1 MKLSDQAMT
10 AIMGA
15 LQKCILEQSDIVPIL
30 KSFEFDKAP
39 EAQRWGGS
47 GELVVKNPPHFA
59 PQQEDLPDEDEVYN

>member
-30 KSFEFDKAP
+30 KDFDFEKSP
-39 EAQRWGGS
+39 EASRWGGNA
-47 GELVVKNPPHFA
+47 ELIVRNPPSFSMEV
-59 PQQEDLPDEDEVYN
+59 PEEDVEAWN

>member
-15 LQKCILEQSDIVPIL
+15 LQKCILDQSDIVPIL

-39 EAQRWGGS
+39 DANRWGGS
-47 GELVVKNPPHFA
+47 GELVVKNPPRFSMQ
-59 PQQEDLPDEDEVYN
+59 PGLLDEEEIYN

>member
-1 MKLSDQAMT
+1 MKLSDQAMA

-39 EAQRWGGS
+39 ESKRWGGA
-47 GELVVKNPPHFA
+47 GELVVKNPPRFS
-59 PQQEDLPDEDEVYN
+59 QQIETQDVEEWS